1 MPSDADQARARQ
13 QAAPPSLTIDRSS
26 VGVDG
31 PPVQAAD
38 VPGGGDR
45 GLDRWQM
52 VSILVEKIVALQL
65 CREAMRDQKDV
76 IKMGRYVIEKERHEE
91 H

>member
-1 MPSDADQARARQ
+1 MVRQ
-13 QAAPPSLTIDRSS
+13 SRQRTFL
-26 VGVDG
+26 
-31 PPVQAAD
+31 
-38 VPGGGDR
+38 GGGDS

>member
-1 MPSDADQARARQ
+1 
-13 QAAPPSLTIDRSS
+13 
-26 VGVDG
+26 
-31 PPVQAAD
+31 
-38 VPGGGDR
+38 
-45 GLDRWQM
+45 M